1 MPLLPVPEVGI
12 ALGSLG
18 GHQFFPNA
26 MSEDWS
32 QQEVEII
39 VEDYLAMLV
48 FEVVR
53 GQDYNKAGRNRELQK
68 LLPARSRGAIEFKH
82 QNISEVMIEMGYPYV
97 EGYKPRS
104 NFQGLLQ
111 EVVERRVY
119 AMPELTATVAK
130 LVEQPAQ
137 KPARIDDIL
146 AIQVDPPAPAKKKEA
161 LYERGPVPRV
171 APKRNYLE
179 QEARNQSLGRA
190 GEELVL
196 EFEQQRLWRAGRKA
210 LAGRIDH
217 VSTKGDG
224 HGFDILSF
232 ETDGRERLVE
242 VKTTRFGAMNPFFAS
257 NNEVAVSE
265 KRSAEYYV
273 YRLFDFSKRPRLF
286 LLNGSMRS
294 TCSLEAVQFRAMPGA
309 IED

>member
-1 MPLLPVPEVGI
+1 
-12 ALGSLG
+12 
-18 GHQFFPNA
+18 

-39 VEDYLAMLV
+39 VEDYLAMLIL
-48 FEVVR
+48 EVVR
-53 GQDYNKAGRNRELQK
+53 GQDYNKAERNRELQK
-68 LLPARSRGAIEFKH
+68 LLPARSRGSIEFKH
-82 QNISEVMIEMGYPYV
+82 QNISAVMIEMGYPYV

-130 LVEQPAQ
+130 LVEQPAE
-137 KPARIDDIL
+137 KPVRMDDIL
-146 AIQVDPPAPAKKKEA
+146 AIQVDPPTPAKRKEV
-161 LYERGPVPRV
+161 LYEKHSVPRV
-171 APKRNYLE
+171 TPKRNYLE
-179 QEARNQSLGRA
+179 LEARNQSLGRA

-196 EFEQQRLWRAGRKA
+196 EFEHQRLWRAGHKT

-217 VSTKGDG
+217 ISTKGEG

-265 KRSAEYYV
+265 RRSAEYYI
-273 YRLFDFSKRPRLF
+273 YRLFDFSKNPRLF

-294 TCSLEAVQFRAMPGA
+294 TCSLEPVQYRASPGA
-309 IED
+309 IDD